1 VLQGSEMWLFNDEN
15 ELALH
20 RAQVKAIRLMYG
32 VKLSNKLSY
41 VEVIG
46 WQAAVRN
53 TRRSK
58 NDTKK

>member
-1 VLQGSEMWLFNDEN
+1 MWLFNDEN

-41 VEVIG
+41 VEVNRL
-46 WQAAVRN
+46 A
-53 TRRSK
+53 SCS
-58 NDTKK
+58 